1 MGEMMD
7 YTHLIKSLLVGLC
20 CGGLF
25 LFISFLYLGK
35 EANKIVENEKRD
47 L

>member
-7 YTHLIKSLLVGLC
+7 YTHLIKSLLVGLSW
-20 CGGLF
+20 GGMIF
-25 LFISFLYLGK
+25 FISFLYLGK
-35 EANKIVENEKRD
+35 EANKIVENEKRG

>member
-1 MGEMMD
+1 MVEMMD
-7 YTHLIKSLLVGLC
+7 YTHLIKSLLVGLFF
-20 CGGLF
+20 GGMF

-35 EANKIVENEKRD
+35 EANKIVENEKRG